1 MMSIVCRLRA
11 AVVALSMFAGL
22 SGFAFTQPPSSSS
35 SSQTATSTTAT
46 ATTTTAST
54 LAFSASDDAVGI
66 YDNGTWDAA
75 NLITE
80 DLPFVYLNTD
90 KTSYVSI
97 QGRELSAS
105 ASGFSFYGAGLAYT
119 PYLGFMD
126 KTTIGSD
133 KLGLTVSA
141 AIGNKIYTSG
151 TNSHVAGLF
160 NVTTKYRVSSTVSF
174 NTLQF
179 GALVAPGGTSYYISS
194 GMTKYF

>member
-11 AVVALSMFAGL
+11 AAVALSLFAGTA
-22 SGFAFTQPPSSSS
+22 GFAFA
-35 SSQTATSTTAT
+35 QTSSTTT
-46 ATTTTAST
+46 ASTSTTTAST

-66 YDNGTWDAA
+66 YDSGSWDAA

-119 PYLGFMD
+119 PYLSFLD
-126 KTTIGSD
+126 KTTVGSD
-133 KLGLTVSA
+133 KLGLTVS
-141 AIGNKIYTSG
+141 GNKIYTSG
-151 TNSHVAGLF
+151 TNSHVAGLL

>member
-11 AVVALSMFAGL
+11 AVVALSLFAGTA
-22 SGFAFTQPPSSSS
+22 GFAFA
-35 SSQTATSTTAT
+35 QTSSTTT
-46 ATTTTAST
+46 ASTSTTTAST

-66 YDNGTWDAA
+66 YDSGSWDAA

-119 PYLGFMD
+119 PYLSFLD
-126 KTTIGSD
+126 KTTVGSD

-151 TNSHVAGLF
+151 TNSHIAGLL
-160 NVTTKYRVSSTVSF
+160 NVTTKYRISSTVSF

>member
-1 MMSIVCRLRA
+1 MSIVCRLRA
-11 AVVALSMFAGL
+11 TVVALSMFAGL
-22 SGFAFTQPPSSSS
+22 SGFAFAQTSSSS
-35 SSQTATSTTAT
+35 SSSSTSTTT
-46 ATTTTAST
+46 ASTTAST

-66 YDNGTWDAA
+66 YDNGSWDAA

-80 DLPFVYLNTD
+80 DLPFVYLNAD

-119 PYLGFMD
+119 PYLSFLD
-126 KTTIGSD
+126 KTTVGSD

-151 TNSHVAGLF
+151 TNSHIAGLF
-160 NVTTKYRVSSTVSF
+160 NITTKYRISSTVSF